1 MIQVPDV
8 LFVIFAYLKKRS
20 GNVKMLRSIGISP
33 NSLLDHSLESPVTKS
48 SRTSSEQNKE
58 SVDTNS
64 KVIHELRGRIE
75 FLEKQLQS
83 MMK

>member
-8 LFVIFAYLKKRS
+8 LFFIFGYLKKRS

>member
-1 MIQVPDV
+1 M
-8 LFVIFAYLKKRS
+8 
-20 GNVKMLRSIGISP
+20 MLRSIGISQ
-33 NSLLDHSLESPVTKS
+33 NSLLDHSLESPVTQS